1 MTEYDN
7 DKLTKEI
14 NNAADVILRGGT
26 ILYPT
31 DTIWGIGCDATRQ
44 KIVKKVFKIKMRDES
59 KSLIILVDSIER
71 IKNHTSFYSDVVYDL
86 VKGFDK
92 PTTIIYPGA
101 KNLAKNVIA
110 KDGTV
115 AIRVVN
121 HEFCRRL
128 ITKLDRPIVSTSA
141 NIAGDEAPSMFSE
154 ITRNI
159 KDQVDHIVDWE
170 QDKLREVKPSTIL
183 KLKKDGMYEVIR
195 S

>member
-128 ITKLDRPIVSTSA
+128 ITKIDRPIVSTSA

-159 KDQVDHIVDWE
+159 KDQVDYIVDWE

>member
-1 MTEYDN
+1 MNGQDN

-14 NNAADVILRGGT
+14 NNAADVIRRGGT

-44 KIVKKVFKIKMRDES
+44 KIVKKIFKIKMRDES
-59 KSLIILVDSIER
+59 KSLIILVDRVER
-71 IKNHTSFYSDVVYDL
+71 IKNHTSFFSDVIYDL

-121 HEFCRRL
+121 HEFCRRM
-128 ITKLDRPIVSTSA
+128 ISKLDRPIVSTSA
-141 NIAGDEAPSMFSE
+141 NIAGEEAPSMFSG
-154 ITRNI
+154 ITDNI
-159 KDQVDHIVDWE
+159 KNQVDYIVDWE

>member
-1 MTEYDN
+1 
-7 DKLTKEI
+7 
-14 NNAADVILRGGT
+14 
-26 ILYPT
+26 
-31 DTIWGIGCDATRQ
+31 
-44 KIVKKVFKIKMRDES
+44 MRDES

-128 ITKLDRPIVSTSA
+128 ITKIDRPIVSTSA

-159 KDQVDHIVDWE
+159 KDQVDYIVDWE